1 MKHRMTTDSTRNMYR
16 ITPKAYR
23 GDGTKLKTSYC
34 DWYKRCHTVMATR
47 EKTKASVTILPVSLS
62 LRAML
67 TNGNLALSSQTSG
80 I

>member
-1 MKHRMTTDSTRNMYR
+1 MKHRMTTDSTRNMYL

-34 DWYKRCHTVMATR
+34 DWYRRCHTVMATS

-67 TNGNLALSSQTSG
+67 TSDNSALKTKGN
-80 I
+80 